1 MDKDD
6 VKSVVKNYLKSEEG
20 RLLIL
25 ELIAGEAGDDALIFS
40 SSQINQIYQS
50 RKSIPGKNTWKIDVN
65 GNKVA
70 FARLH
75 NDRVIEAYA
84 PVSLDK
90 ASIYAASIIH
100 GYQPPRSLVRLD
112 KPID

>member
-6 VKSVVKNYLKSEEG
+6 VKSVVENYLKSEEG
-20 RLLIL
+20 RLLIMN
-25 ELIAGEAGDDALIFS
+25 LIAEEASDEAPIIS
-40 SSQINQIYQS
+40 SSQINQISQS
-50 RKSIPGKNTWKIDVN
+50 RKSIPGKNTWKIDVD

-70 FARLH
+70 FARLN

-100 GYQPPRSLVRLD
+100 GYQPPRSLVCLD